1 MTALEKPPATTTS
14 ADAEEWAAAFQGS
27 YRAARQEWLERYG
40 DYIAQA
46 RSWRRIASLSLL
58 TTVLSIAALIWMGIQ
73 SQIVP
78 YVVKVDRVGS
88 IVSVERADQM
98 NRPDAPLIT
107 AQLARWIA
115 AVRTVYVDAAAQ
127 CALITEGYAMI
138 NRLGDAYGALNDH
151 MRAHDPF
158 ERAKAETVTVDVQSV
173 LPIAGDSWRIEW
185 REDTRSRDGGL
196 LSSAQYQATVTLSF
210 SPPRDEATIRANPLG
225 LYVSAFS
232 WARRL

>member
-1 MTALEKPPATTTS
+1 MTTLERPTAGASDETQ
-14 ADAEEWAAAFQGS
+14 DWAAAFQGS
-27 YRAARQEWLERYG
+27 YHAARQEWLERYG
-40 DYIAQA
+40 DYIAAA
-46 RSWRRIASLSLL
+46 RSWRRVAFLALI
-58 TTVLSIAALIWMGIQ
+58 IAALAIALLIWTGTQ
-73 SQIVP
+73 AQIVP

-88 IVSVERADQM
+88 IVSVERADRM
-98 NRPDAPLIT
+98 GRPDAALIT
-107 AQLARWIA
+107 AQLARWIG

-127 CALITEGYAMI
+127 RALITEGYAMI

-158 ERAKAETVTVDVQSV
+158 ERAKAETVAVDVQSV

-185 REDTRSRDGGL
+185 KEDSRGRDGAL
-196 LSSAQYQATVTLSF
+196 LTSMQYQASVTLSF

-225 LYVSAFS
+225 LYISAFS